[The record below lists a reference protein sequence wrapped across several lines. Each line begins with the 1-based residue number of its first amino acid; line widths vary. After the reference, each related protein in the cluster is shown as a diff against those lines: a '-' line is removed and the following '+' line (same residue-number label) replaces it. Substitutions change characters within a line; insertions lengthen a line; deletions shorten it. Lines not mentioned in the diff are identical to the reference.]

1 LLAPFNP
8 KKGTYKQGIHSSGS
22 IISFWF
28 NQLQPKDWWSKNRQ
42 LDRIIK
48 FKFGAT
54 LDLGAK
60 GLLANWR
67 AETLGQLA
75 EIIVLDQFPRHIYRD
90 RGEAF
95 TFDSRAQSCCLMA
108 LDDKANIFL
117 SARKNNF
124 LLMPLIHSEEIEL
137 QKRGVELLRAYG
149 TKSAHRSAVRHLKV
163 IKKFGRFPHRNI
175 LLNRESTKAE
185 KMFLSNPGSRF

>member
-1 LLAPFNP
+1 MLALFNP
-8 KKGTYKQGIHSSGS
+8 KKETYKHGIHTSGS

-42 LDRIIK
+42 LDLVIK

-67 AETLGQLA
+67 AETLGRLA

-90 RGEAF
+90 RGEAY

-108 LDDKANIFL
+108 LDDKAHIFL

-137 QKRGVELLRAYG
+137 QKRGIELLRAYC
-149 TKSAHRSAVRHLKV
+149 TKSAHKSAVRHLKI

-185 KMFLSNPGSRF
+185 KMFLSKPGSRF